1 MIKIFVSKLLTKF
14 QVQSGNLF
22 EIIDFV
28 GGFKGRR
35 LDKAKA

>member
-14 QVQSGNLF
+14 QVQNGNLF

-28 GGFKGRR
+28 GEFKGRN
-35 LDKAKA
+35 LLIP